1 MSENVWIAFIG
12 FSGAII
18 GSLATLAGT
27 WLSHYLA
34 QRAEAEKER
43 SRKDL
48 LLDLLNDE
56 AHDWR
61 ELETLQH
68 VIGADEAT
76 TKRLLIDIGARAS
89 ENGKPLWALI
99 SKQPLPRR
107 R

>member
-27 WLSHYLA
+27 WLSHYLQQQA
-34 QRAEAEKER
+34 AAEKER
-43 SRKDL
+43 ARKDL
-48 LLDLLNDE
+48 LLALLNDD

-89 ENGKPLWALI
+89 ENGKPIWALI
-99 SKQPLPRR
+99 SKQPLPRKR
-107 R
+107 